1 MPKDQYGR
9 RIRMSKVTPART
21 ALSPRRA
28 RQLRLVALAAAA
40 LAIGLAVIAAT
51 VK

>member
-1 MPKDQYGR
+1 MPKDQFGR
-9 RIRMSKVTPART
+9 RIRKSGSSQART

-28 RQLRLVALAAAA
+28 RQLRLAAAAAAA

>member
-1 MPKDQYGR
+1 MPKDQFGR
-9 RIRMSKVTPART
+9 RIRMIGSPQTRT
-21 ALSPRRA
+21 MMTPRRA
-28 RQLRLVALAAAA
+28 RQLKLSAAAAAA